1 MLSTSPKADPTHWK
15 QTVIVLPEEACEVV
29 EVGSPLAI
37 SLSLK
42 KNEEYNR
49 RYDLQ
54 LEVLDA
60 DKEEH
65 SLPCNCIL
73 TKCILTKAH
82 LEAMETE
89 DIL

>member
-1 MLSTSPKADPTHWK
+1 MSFYRSTR
-15 QTVIVLPEEACEVV
+15 EEV
-29 EVGSPLAI
+29 EVGSPLAVG
-37 SLSLK
+37 LSLK
-42 KNEEYNR
+42 KNVDYGR
-49 RYDLQ
+49 RYDLH

-82 LEAMETE
+82 LVAMETDE
-89 DIL
+89 FPQLGGT